1 MTTATPTASPTAADR
16 TQAVQASIDRMKQT
30 LGRGEPD
37 RQKLDAVLQSLV
49 DLAAQRPLWQEA
61 DFPAPAPGE
70 HQARYLIAED
80 PDQSYAL
87 YLNVMRPGKKIVPHN
102 HTTWACIAAVEGT
115 EHNRVYERTDDG
127 SVPGVGQLKETGCVV
142 VAPGTGIALMPE
154 DIHSVEIQGDQVIRH
169 LHMYGRAL
177 ETLNSR
183 TAYDLAA
190 GTHQTMGIGVQTRR

>member
-1 MTTATPTASPTAADR
+1 MSTITEQR
-16 TQAVQASIDRMKQT
+16 QQAVESAITRMKQAIGPAG
-30 LGRGEPD
+30 LSRES
-37 RQKLDAVLQSLV
+37 LQQV
-49 DLAAQRPLWQEA
+49 LAALEAIAARKELWKEE

-70 HQARYLIAED
+70 FQNRYLIAED
-80 PDQSYAL
+80 ADQSYAL

-115 EHNRVYERTDDG
+115 EHNRVYERTDDR
-127 SVPGVGQLKETGCVV
+127 SRPGIAQLREQACVIV
-142 VAPGTGIALMPE
+142 KPGDGIALMPE

-177 ETLNSR
+177 ETLNER

-190 GTHQTMGIGVQTRR
+190 GTCKTMDIGVQTRR